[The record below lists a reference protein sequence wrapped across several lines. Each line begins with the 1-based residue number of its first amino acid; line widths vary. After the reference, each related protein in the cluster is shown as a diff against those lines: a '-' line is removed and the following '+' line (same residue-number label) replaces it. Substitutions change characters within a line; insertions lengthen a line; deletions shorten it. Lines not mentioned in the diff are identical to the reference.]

1 MQVQPEKIT
10 LPPKDS
16 AASPPRVEAILAG
29 ATAAFSKNG
38 FAATSIRQIAR
49 AADSSLGGI
58 YYHFDS
64 KGSILRAIIAGNF
77 ARVQEALDERLQGV
91 EDPRQAFD
99 IFVANHLEFFALHL
113 DEMRV
118 MAHELDTLTG
128 DAGEE
133 VDSLRRAYTA
143 KASVILHALRPGRAE
158 TALRIDVLCLFGM
171 LNWTYRWFHTLDESV
186 GVERLARQMSD
197 LYLRGFL
204 ARDEAAGR

>member
-1 MQVQPEKIT
+1 MSARPEEIT
-10 LPPKDS
+10 SPPKVS
-16 AASPPRVEAILAG
+16 AGKPPRVEAILAG
-29 ATAAFSKNG
+29 ATAAFSENG
-38 FAATSIRQIAR
+38 FAATSMRQIAR

-58 YYHFDS
+58 YYHFDG

-77 ARVQEALDERLQGV
+77 ARVQESLDERLRGV
-91 EDPRQAFD
+91 EDPRQAFE
-99 IFVANHLEFFALHL
+99 IFVANHLEFFARHL

-143 KASVILHALRPGRAE
+143 KASVILGALRPGRSK
-158 TALRIDVLCLFGM
+158 TALRVDVLCLFGM

-204 ARDEAAGR
+204 ARGEPKGQ